1 MHPAF
6 RPSLTESL
14 ERLGISED
22 KYIQAITRDLP
33 GMASGAELARRTI
46 WRLVHG
52 FHAVVEKALRAGSC
66 DRVRDC
72 IRDIVVG
79 VVVVVGRRLADI
91 HDLLERSRQTSCRRS
106 GRWTRGWRELNC
118 RRSGRVCSTIS
129 LTLLPYRVKMTY
141 MELCRS
147 CWALAPYSAGP
158 GL

>member
-14 ERLGISED
+14 ERFGISDD
-22 KYIQAITRDLP
+22 KDIQAITRDLP

-52 FHAVVEKALRAGSC
+52 AHAVIEKALRAGSY
-66 DRVRDC
+66 DRVGDC

-79 VVVVVGRRLADI
+79 VVVVGRGLANI

-106 GRWTRGWRELNC
+106 GRWTRGRRKLNC
-118 RRSGRVCSTIS
+118 RRSSRVCSTIS
-129 LTLLPYRVKMTY
+129 TTFCQI
-141 MELCRS
+141 ELR
-147 CWALAPYSAGP
+147 
-158 GL
+158 